1 MRLQGVRE
9 KAAAARATVV
19 VLGEAEK
26 EVSTE
31 GGMEAAGWAAGWAAA
46 GLAVGSVVAQVA
58 AERDVAG

>member
-1 MRLQGVRE
+1 MVRE
-9 KAAAARATVV
+9 KAAVARATVA

-26 EVSTE
+26 EVLTE

>member
-9 KAAAARATVV
+9 KAAVARATVV

-31 GGMEAAGWAAGWAAA
+31 GGMEAAGWAAA